1 MQEGSEWSETHFTN
15 RNLAPICKNNGYK
28 MTGVYSSF
36 SQSYQFSYLTTRSTG
51 LAISAFFGS
60 KMDASSSFQAMDE
73 YQRQL
78 AAHFAAGGT
87 LEEAARKRRTWDA
100 PAVKESLSMWQLG
113 ASVLEIEAEMK
124 RRNYSIVEGTTVKQA
139 LIKQG
144 QKI

>member
-1 MQEGSEWSETHFTN
+1 MSGAKHTLREGFTN
-15 RNLAPICKNNGYK
+15 HRYK
-28 MTGVYSSF
+28 MTSAYSSF
-36 SQSYQFSYLTTRSTG
+36 TLCQSHHFSYTTT
-51 LAISAFFGS
+51 LPTNLVISAPLDS
-60 KMDASSSFQAMDE
+60 SMDPSSSFQAMDE

-100 PAVKESLSMWQLG
+100 PAVKDSLSMWQLG
-113 ASVLEIEAEMK
+113 ASVSEIEAEMK
-124 RRNYSIVEGTTVKQA
+124 RRNYSIIEGTTVKQA